1 MTKGMAAV
9 ESLLVLVRQD
19 GRTQDVPLSKDRQIV
34 GRHTDCQIRVPIAAV
49 SRHHC
54 EIAGHES
61 SVTIRDLGASNGTFV
76 NGVKI
81 EEETPL
87 SPGDVLL
94 IGTLVFVVRIG
105 GEPATV
111 DPEAAERMS
120 KPKTGPASAAA
131 AAGMDNSASASAS
144 GLLDDLNIDPDGS
157 SVGDFDF
164 EDLLSDEDDD
174 DQPKL

>member
-54 EIAGHES
+54 EIAVHGS
-61 SVTIRDLGASNGTFV
+61 SVTIRDLGSSNGTFV

-111 DPEAAERMS
+111 DAEAAERMS
-120 KPKTGPASAAA
+120 KPRTGPASAAA
-131 AAGMDNSASASAS
+131 MDNNASAS

-164 EDLLSDEDDD
+164 EDLLSDDDDD
-174 DQPKL
+174 DQPTL